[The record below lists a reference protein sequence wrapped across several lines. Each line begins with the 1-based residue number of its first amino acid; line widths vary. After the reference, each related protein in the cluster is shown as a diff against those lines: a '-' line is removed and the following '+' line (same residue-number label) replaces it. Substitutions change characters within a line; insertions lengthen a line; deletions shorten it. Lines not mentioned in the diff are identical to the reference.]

1 MIGLA
6 RAAAGAA
13 AAMVAFSSPASAEP
27 PRLYDY
33 EIVNEYPHDPQSFTQ
48 GLFFL
53 DGHLYESAGQYGE
66 SSLRKVALET
76 GEVLQRHD
84 LPETVFGEGAA
95 PWNGDIVALTWKNG
109 VGFVFNGE
117 SFEQERTFAYEGEG
131 WGLTQDGER
140 LIMSDG
146 TADLRFLDP
155 QTLKETGRIT
165 VTYGGKTLGAL
176 NELEWIDGEVF
187 ANIWGAEI
195 IARINPETG
204 AVAGLIDMRGLRARL
219 GPGAAGVDVLNGIAY
234 DAKTERLF
242 VTGKYWPKLFEI
254 RLVERKPQ

>member
-1 MIGLA
+1 MRKRSDIGAACL
-6 RAAAGAA
+6 AAAFSLLSPAA
-13 AAMVAFSSPASAEP
+13 AQQ
-27 PRLYDY
+27 PRIYGY

-48 GLFFL
+48 GLFFQN
-53 DGHLYESAGQYGE
+53 GHLYESAGQYGE
-66 SSLRKVALET
+66 SSLRKVELET
-76 GEVLQRHD
+76 GKVVQRRD
-84 LPETVFGEGAA
+84 LPDAVFGEGAA
-95 PWNGDIVALTWKNG
+95 PWKDGIIALTWKNG

-117 SFEQERTFAYEGEG
+117 SFEQERDFAYDGEG

-155 QTLKETGRIT
+155 ETLNETGRVT

-187 ANIWGAEI
+187 ANIWGTEI
-195 IARINPETG
+195 IARIDPGTG

-219 GPGAAGVDVLNGIAY
+219 GPDAAGIDVLNGIAY
-234 DAKTERLF
+234 DAENKRLF

-254 RLVERKPQ
+254 RLVERKAQ